1 MTISRKL
8 TSFVAVAVVA
18 GLSLSA
24 CGDKDDSAAD
34 KKTGSSG
41 GGKSVTL
48 TQANFSDVLTDSQ
61 AKAKSSHVDMS
72 IGVGGQTVKA
82 QGDVKVGSSI
92 KDVSMAMTM
101 TMDSREMEMRLVDQT
116 FYMNMGQ
123 ITDDKFV
130 KIDLTDESNPIAK
143 QYSRIMDQMDP
154 ASQLRQFKAA
164 VKSFEKKG
172 EPQTIDGVKAQ
183 PYVVTVDTSKLD
195 AIKDLPAAS
204 RSQVPKT
211 IVYTMYVGS
220 DDLLR
225 RMEFELA
232 GAKTTMDYSKWGE
245 PVDVQAPSPDEISDK
260 DISELSGAPAA
271 A

>member
-8 TSFVAVAVVA
+8 TSLVAVALLT
-18 GLSLSA
+18 GLALSA

-34 KKTGSSG
+34 TKTGSGG
-41 GGKSVTL
+41 GGKAATL
-48 TQANFSDVLTDSQ
+48 TQANFSDVLTASQ
-61 AKAKSSHVDMS
+61 AKAKTSHVDMS
-72 IGVGGQTVKA
+72 IAVGGQTVKA

-101 TMDSREMEMRLVDQT
+101 VMDSKKMEMRLLDQT

-123 ITDDKFV
+123 LTEDKFV
-130 KIDLTDESNPIAK
+130 KIDLTDESNPIAQ
-143 QYSRIMDQMDP
+143 QYGKIMDQMDP

-211 IVYTMYVGS
+211 MVYTMYVGS

-225 RMEFELA
+225 RMEFDMA

-245 PVDVQAPSPDEISDK
+245 PVDIQAPSPAEISDK